1 MIIAFEGLDG
11 SGKSSQAKE
20 LSRKLIDD
28 GYNVILSPW
37 RRGKGIVNFLKEM
50 CTSEHCNARDGS
62 LAFAAEYW
70 TRWDEDKKYENSK
83 DIIIYDR
90 YIYTE
95 IARGVARGINEE
107 WMNLL
112 YKNAIKPDITF
123 FIQCNIEDLYNRKK
137 DAKISFFEAGID
149 SLNEKNEKFN
159 KTYIKYS
166 NGEYENIFI
175 LERFCKFQEKQLKAY
190 KELKDYKEFFKL
202 DSSSLSIEDMEKI
215 IYKEVIKKIELQ

>member
-20 LSRKLIDD
+20 LYRKLTEE

-37 RRGKGIVNFLKEM
+37 RRGKGIVDFLKEM
-50 CTSEHCNARDGS
+50 CTSEYCDARDGS

-95 IARGVARGINEE
+95 IARGVARGITQE
-107 WMNLL
+107 WLNLL
-112 YKNAIKPDITF
+112 YRNAIKPDITF
-123 FIQCNIEDLYNRKK
+123 FIQCNKEDLYNRKK
-137 DAKISFFEAGID
+137 DSKISLFEAGLD
-149 SLNEKNEKFN
+149 SMNEKKEKFN
-159 KTYIKYS
+159 EVYIKYDNGEYDKTYILKC
-166 NGEYENIFI
+166 
-175 LERFCKFQEKQLKAY
+175 FCEFQEKQLEAY
-190 KELKDYKEFFKL
+190 KELNDYKEFFKL
-202 DSSSLSIEDMEKI
+202 DSSRLSIEDMEKI
-215 IYKEVIKKIELQ
+215 IYREVIKKIELQ